1 MSNNKSV
8 NILLLFIVIILLS
21 GGLFC
26 FFVGQK
32 IEISSQM
39 GIYKSL
45 RDVSVVIFA
54 ILGVWIAVVSPDI
67 LQRIYRDGAST
78 ESAKKELNRVKLLS
92 VPMFIA
98 ASCFCIIIIVEFLY
112 PALKHVHFLVSNKIY
127 VRIISY
133 LFLYLILIVQA
144 WSLFVAILPIMG
156 FWDMLKTYI
165 IKKENKKIYQKNM
178 AK

>member
-8 NILLLFIVIILLS
+8 NFLLFVIIIILLS

-32 IEISSQM
+32 IEISSQI

-67 LQRIYRDGAST
+67 LRRIYRDGAST
-78 ESAKKELNRVKLLS
+78 ENAKKELNKVKLLS

-98 ASCFCIIIIVEFLY
+98 ASCFCVIIIMEFLY
-112 PALKHVHFLVSNKIY
+112 PALRTVCFLVSNKIF
-127 VRIISY
+127 VRMISY
-133 LFLYLILIVQA
+133 LFLYLILIVQV
-144 WSLFVAILPIMG
+144 WSLFVAILPILG

-165 IKKENKKIYQKNM
+165 IKTENKKMYQKNIG
-178 AK
+178 